1 MKKALSY
8 MMIGALGV
16 TAYYMYMDDECML
29 ARKMKKLKKAGINA
43 ANKVKTMF

>member
-1 MKKALSY
+1 

-16 TAYYMYMDDECML
+16 TAYYMYMDKNSML
-29 ARKMKKLKKAGINA
+29 ACKMKKLKKAGMNA